1 MNALKLLKNDHRT
14 VEALFKQFEK
24 AGDKAFK
31 EKQELARR
39 IVKELSIHASIEEQ
53 LLYPAARARDERLDD
68 QVLEALEEH
77 HVAKWTLNEIER
89 MSPEDERFDA
99 KVTVLIENIRHHV
112 KEEENELFPKLER
125 LMGKAELE
133 AIGAALEQAKL
144 IAPTHPHP
152 MSPDTPPG
160 NVIAGGL
167 AKILDMGRDAA
178 REVGRRAGKMATQ
191 VVNRAKNPRG
201 TAKASS
207 GTAKR
212 AAPARRTLTTKRP
225 VAAKRGVRRTATP
238 R

>member
-1 MNALKLLKNDHRT
+1 MNALKLLKQDHRT

-31 EKQELARR
+31 EKQEIARK

-53 LLYPAARARDERLDD
+53 LLYPAARARDEQLDD

-77 HVAKWTLNEIER
+77 HVAKWTLNEIDR

-112 KEEENELFPKLER
+112 KEEENELFPKLEKI
-125 LMGKAELE
+125 MGKAELE

-160 NVIAGGL
+160 NVIAGTL

-178 REVGRRAGKMATQ
+178 IEVRRRAGKVATQ
-191 VVNRAKNPRG
+191 VVNRAKSPRA
-201 TAKASS
+201 TARTASAS
-207 GTAKR
+207 I
-212 AAPARRTLTTKRP
+212 RRTLTAKRP
-225 VAAKRGVRRTATP
+225 VAAKRRVKRTVKTF
-238 R
+238 

>member
-1 MNALKLLKNDHRT
+1 MNALKLLKNDHRA

-31 EKQELARR
+31 EKQELARK
-39 IVKELSIHASIEEQ
+39 IVKELAIHASIEEE
-53 LLYPAARARDERLDD
+53 LLYPAARAHDERLED

-99 KVTVLIENIRHHV
+99 KVTVLMENIRHHV
-112 KEEENELFPKLER
+112 KEEETELFPKLER
-125 LMGKAELE
+125 VMGKAELN
-133 AIGAALEQAKL
+133 ALGAALEQAKTL
-144 IAPTHPHP
+144 APTHPHP

-160 NVIAGGL
+160 NVISDAL

-178 REVGRRAGKMATQ
+178 REVGRRAGKVATQ
-191 VVNRAKNPRG
+191 MVNRAKNPRG
-201 TAKASS
+201 TAKASG

-212 AAPARRTLTTKRP
+212 AATAKRSA
-225 VAAKRGVRRTATP
+225 AAKRGARRTAAA

>member
-31 EKQELARR
+31 EKQEIARK
-39 IVKELSIHASIEEQ
+39 IVKELSIHAAIEEQ
-53 LLYPAARARDERLDD
+53 LLYPAARAHDERLED

-77 HVAKWTLNEIER
+77 HVAKWTLNEIDR

-99 KVTVLIENIRHHV
+99 KVTVLMENIRHHV
-112 KEEENELFPKLER
+112 KEEESELFPKLER

-133 AIGAALEQAKL
+133 ALGAALEQAKL

-160 NVIAGGL
+160 NVISDAL
-167 AKILDMGRDAA
+167 AKIIDMGRDAA
-178 REVGRRAGKMATQ
+178 REVGRRAGRVATRVMNQ
-191 VVNRAKNPRG
+191 AKNPRR
-201 TAKASS
+201 TAKATG
-207 GTAKR
+207 GTVKR
-212 AAPARRTLTTKRP
+212 VASTKRVASARRGT
-225 VAAKRGVRRTATP
+225 RRTSAA

>member
-1 MNALKLLKNDHRT
+1 MNALKLLKQDHRT

-31 EKQELARR
+31 EKREIARK

-68 QVLEALEEH
+68 DVLEALEEH

-112 KEEENELFPKLER
+112 KEEEQELFPKLER

-144 IAPTHPHP
+144 LAPTHPHP

-160 NVIAGGL
+160 NVIAGAL

-178 REVGRRAGKMATQ
+178 IEVRRRAGKVATQ
-191 VVNRAKNPRG
+191 VVNRAKTPRA
-201 TAKASS
+201 TARSASAS
-207 GTAKR
+207 V
-212 AAPARRTLTTKRP
+212 RRTLTTKRP
-225 VAAKRGVRRTATP
+225 VAAKRRVKYTVK
-238 R
+238 